1 MFVKNILFTVI
12 TVGLFFA
19 GLELVLAVFDVR
31 PVLLSEDPL
40 VGFADNEPLFVAAAG
55 EDGSGILRTADQQI
69 RWFNYQEFAQH
80 KGRNSYRIFCMGGST
95 TYGRPYSDRASFCG
109 WLRAYLKAADPT
121 RHWEVVNAGG
131 ISFASYRVARLMNEL
146 AGYQPDL
153 FIVYSGHNEF
163 LEERSYGELID
174 LPGWVIDLNAALSG
188 TRTYSAMKRLIDAVR
203 PGAPATAPQGNTLSG
218 DVDEILNHSVGPD
231 SYQRDDALKQ
241 QIITH
246 FRLNMMRMVRIARSA
261 GADILFV
268 QPAKNLKDM
277 SPFKSEHKPGLDAQA
292 QQEWQ
297 TLYERGRQL
306 QDAGNAGEALAVYR
320 QALSIDARYAELHYR
335 IGQVL
340 FELGQYPAAETAF
353 GRAVEE
359 DIVPLR
365 ILDSMQ
371 RIVAEVAAAEDVPL
385 IDFPGLLRDAYL
397 TRYDHAIPGAEYFP
411 DHVHTNIEG
420 YRLLGLALFDQ
431 LVAQGVASP
440 DASWNAARVEAV
452 GQQLIAGLDPTYE
465 GRALLTMG
473 RVMDWAGKHD
483 EAYQL
488 FQRALEILGPSPML
502 FDRLARSAFIRGDI
516 DQSIHYLRETLR
528 HYPGIPEVNGRLGIL
543 LEKQGNI
550 DAAIEHCRTELQLNP
565 TDHYTHAGLANLL
578 EKRGDEAAA
587 LQHYSIALELKPDYE
602 YVLVKLAYLLI
613 GQDRYDEALIHAQE
627 ALRINPEQYRAHSA
641 LGLIMKERGEPERAA
656 EHFARALR
664 LEPSDEVA
672 REHLQLLPAAVHRTG
687 VVADLAEQPGGLA
700 EPEH

>member
-1 MFVKNILFTVI
+1 MFFKNILFTVI

-19 GLELVLAVFDVR
+19 GLELVLALSGVR

-40 VGFADNEPLFVAAAG
+40 VGFADNVPLFVEATG

-69 RWFNYQEFAQH
+69 RWFNYQEFPQH
-80 KGRNSYRIFCMGGST
+80 KGRNSYRIFCLGGST
-95 TYGRPYSDRASFCG
+95 TYGRPYSDGASFCG
-109 WLRAYLKAADPT
+109 WLRAYLEAADPT
-121 RHWEVVNAGG
+121 RHWEVINAGG

-163 LEERSYGELID
+163 LEERSYGGLID
-174 LPGWVIDLNAALSG
+174 LPGWVISLNAALSG
-188 TRTYSAMKRLIDAVR
+188 TRTYSAMKKLIDAVQ
-203 PGAPATAPQGNTLSG
+203 PGEAATAQQGNTLSG

-231 SYQRDDALKQ
+231 RYHRDDTLKQ

-246 FRLNMMRMVRIARSA
+246 YRLNMIRMVRIARSA
-261 GADILFV
+261 GADIVFV

-277 SPFKSEHKPGLDAQA
+277 SPFKSEHKAGLDAQA
-292 QQEWQ
+292 NHEWQ
-297 TLYERGRQL
+297 ALYERARQL
-306 QDAGNAGEALAVYR
+306 HDAGNASAALAVYR
-320 QALSIDARYAELHYR
+320 QALSIDDRYAELHYR

-340 FELGQYPAAETAF
+340 FDLGQYPAAETAF
-353 GRAVEE
+353 RRAVEE

-371 RIVAEVAAAEDVPL
+371 QIVAEVAAAEDVPL

-397 TRYDHAIPGAEYFP
+397 TRYEHAIPGAEYFP
-411 DHVHTNIEG
+411 DHVHTSIEG
-420 YRLLGLALFDQ
+420 YRMLGLALFDQ
-431 LVAQGVASP
+431 MVARGVANP
-440 DASWNAARVEAV
+440 DASWSAARVEAV
-452 GQQLIAGLDPTYE
+452 SQELIAGLDPTYE

-483 EAYQL
+483 EAYVL
-488 FQRALEILGPSPML
+488 FQRSLEILGPSPML
-502 FDRLARSAFIRGDI
+502 FDRLARSAFIRGEI

-528 HYPGIPEVNGRLGIL
+528 HYPGIPEVNSRLGML
-543 LEKQGNI
+543 LEKQGDI
-550 DAAIEHCRTELQLNP
+550 DAAIEHCRAELELNP

-578 EKRGDEAAA
+578 EKQGDDAAA
-587 LQHYSIALELKPDYE
+587 LQHYTIALELKPDYE

-613 GQDRYDEALIHAQE
+613 RQERYDEALIRAQE

-641 LGLIMKERGEPERAA
+641 LGLIMKHRGELEQAA
-656 EHFARALR
+656 EQFAQALR
-664 LEPSDEVA
+664 LQPRDEVA
-672 REHLQLLPAAVHRTG
+672 RENLQVLPAAVHRTG
-687 VVADLAEQPGGLA
+687 VVTDLAEQAGGLTK
-700 EPEH
+700 PEN

>member
-19 GLELVLAVFDVR
+19 GLELVLAISGVR

-40 VGFADNEPLFVAAAG
+40 VGFADNVPLFEEATG
-55 EDGSGILRTADQQI
+55 EDGSGILRTADKQI
-69 RWFNYQEFAQH
+69 RWFNYQEFPQH
-80 KGRNSYRIFCMGGST
+80 KGPRSYRIFCMGGST

-121 RHWEVVNAGG
+121 RHWEVINAGG

-163 LEERSYGELID
+163 LEERSYGRLID

-188 TRTYSAMKRLIDAVR
+188 TRTYSAMKKLIDAVQ
-203 PGAPATAPQGNTLSG
+203 PGAPATRQQGSTLSG

-231 SYQRDDALKQ
+231 SYQRDDALKR

-246 FRLNMMRMVRIARSA
+246 YRLNMVRMVRIARSA

-268 QPAKNLKDM
+268 QPARNLRDM

-292 QQEWQ
+292 KQEWQ
-297 TLYERGRQL
+297 ALYERGRQL
-306 QDAGNAGEALAVYR
+306 QEAGNAGAALAAYR
-320 QALSIDARYAELHYR
+320 QALSIDDRYAELHYR
-335 IGQVL
+335 TGQVL
-340 FELGQYPAAETAF
+340 FDLGQYPAAEIAF
-353 GRAVEE
+353 RRAVEE

-365 ILDSMQ
+365 ILDAMQ

-411 DHVHTNIEG
+411 DHVHASVEG

-440 DASWNAARVEAV
+440 DASWDAARVEAV
-452 GQQLIAGLDPTYE
+452 GQELIAGLDPTYE

-473 RVMDWAGKHD
+473 RVMDWAGKHA

-488 FQRALEILGPSPML
+488 FQRSLEILGPSPML

-528 HYPGIPEVNGRLGIL
+528 HYPGIPEVNSRLGIL
-543 LEKQGNI
+543 LEKQGDI
-550 DAAIEHCRTELQLNP
+550 DAAIEHCRAELRLNP
-565 TDHYTHAGLANLL
+565 TDHYTHAGLGNLL
-578 EKRGDEAAA
+578 EKQGDDAAA

-613 GQDRYDEALIHAQE
+613 GQERYDEALVHTQE

-641 LGLIMKERGEPERAA
+641 LGLIMKNRGEPEQAA

-664 LEPSDEVA
+664 LEPGDKVA
-672 REHLQLLPAAVHRTG
+672 RDNLQLLPAAVHRTG
-687 VVADLAEQPGGLA
+687 VAADLSEQPGGLA